1 MSWQLQLRQTAS
13 ERGRAGQPDSGCEK
27 ADGSD
32 RMETGNTLSRG
43 DPAAAY
49 GAVNSCL
56 RRIINRKIFDKQEFL
71 WYER

>member
-1 MSWQLQLRQTAS
+1 
-13 ERGRAGQPDSGCEK
+13 
-27 ADGSD
+27 
-32 RMETGNTLSRG
+32 METGNTLSGG